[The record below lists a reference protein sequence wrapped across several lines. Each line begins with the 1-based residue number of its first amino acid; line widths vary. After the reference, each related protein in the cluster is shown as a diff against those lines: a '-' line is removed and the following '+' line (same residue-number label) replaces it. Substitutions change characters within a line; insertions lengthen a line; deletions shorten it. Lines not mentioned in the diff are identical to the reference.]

1 MNGTE
6 RSGESREDGR
16 SDPPRGS
23 LLSTQAAGTLL
34 AFLFVLVLAQINTIL
49 KDFRDAIFYSLMCS
63 TALRYIK
70 DRIVCRLVGL
80 ATDPDRTLLFYPLS
94 LVFVKPVEFA
104 LGLRNETIQLVRK
117 FEASVEGRRQRGS
130 AQRAAWA
137 HALADTV
144 RHVRGNAGDGSGRN
158 SKTSGSDTTST
169 VMLRFLIRLVAL
181 QLLVTWIKS
190 TLSSASQVALLAISV
205 TIGLGVATLSLLPY
219 TSLGPLS
226 PQKGR
231 TPKRRRVTLGRTSL
245 DEDDGVCTGAGH
257 TRPAANDHAVDGKG
271 GGDSGDRNEAE
282 DARDARDAEDAEDIN
297 PGDDGDDVDGG
308 KVSRLVVFVDKAV
321 APIRS
326 FDAVLKRGIA
336 SSAHSLVS
344 AVLILVLVLGSA
356 IGATFLGY
364 QIISECR
371 DVGLSLKDT
380 LSDLGSS
387 GGQRSDD
394 FLSEYR
400 MHANEAIQEYLPVVF
415 DWVESKSDYILQ
427 ANNLTQ
433 AAAEGRLLME
443 SIRGPRYCSRDE
455 REKLLVALA
464 RAGAHT
470 EGCKREES
478 RLAELL
484 AEKTFEFSTA
494 LRRFENT
501 LEVADGDEDPGD
513 IGAIEAIDTIEA
525 AQKIHRIQ
533 MVENTETSD
542 APVPADQE
550 ASLSLEGI
558 LVRAEDELKQYHS
571 EYTQASSELAKA
583 QRSRVVAERRLA
595 LCSTGSLSSATST
608 PSVSGQHLRALHDV
622 GTVIHGG
629 FSKIIRSQ
637 DITGGILDTWNG
649 LNGIIQGL
657 FDSNGNDTAQNG
669 STSPAPPPS
678 RMHID
683 SLQSIIQ
690 AATGPLISVGRALF
704 LSTSAALVG
713 TSSLFRFGASLLS
726 FGMQSI
732 IFLSLLFALLSA
744 EDDPVASMIYHLPF
758 PPAARNKA
766 ATALNK
772 SLGGVFVT
780 LFKLCV
786 IHGLFTWVTFTFFDA
801 PLVYLTSTASAA
813 FSIVPFI
820 PSWLVV
826 TPSVTA
832 LAVQG
837 RIIPGIILMGMHFAA
852 YSFGD
857 TEILNEAG
865 GQPYL
870 MSLSVFGGMYAM
882 PANPFLG
889 ALAGPCFFSLGTA
902 LVRVPRCRM
911 LLFLRSVSSPIPHPL
926 SPSPFPIP
934 CPRDRCSLHST
945 LDRPSLAACRSRS
958 WENCKN

>member
-1 MNGTE
+1 M
-6 RSGESREDGR
+6 EDDR

-23 LLSTQAAGTLL
+23 SLSTQAAGTLL

-63 TALRYIK
+63 TALRYVK
-70 DRIVCRLVGL
+70 DRIVNRLLGL
-80 ATDPDRTLLFYPLS
+80 ASDPDRTLLFYPLS
-94 LVFVKPVEFA
+94 VVFVKPVEFM
-104 LGLRNETIQLVRK
+104 LGVWDEVSQLVRR
-117 FEASVEGRRQRGS
+117 FQASAEGRRQRGS
-130 AQRAAWA
+130 ARWAAWA
-137 HALADTV
+137 YALVNTV
-144 RHVRGNAGDGSGRN
+144 RSVRASAGGETSSGSKPVRSVRSVRSVGSMDSAAGEPGLNNGRG
-158 SKTSGSDTTST
+158 KTSTI
-169 VMLRFLIRLVAL
+169 MLRFLIRLVML
-181 QLLVTWIKS
+181 QLVVTWIKS

-205 TIGLGVATLSLLPY
+205 TIGLGVATVSLLPY

-231 TPKRRRVTLGRTSL
+231 TPKRRRASLGRTSL
-245 DEDDGVCTGAGH
+245 YEDDGAGVGRGH
-257 TRPAANDHAVDGKG
+257 KRQAANEHAVDG
-271 GGDSGDRNEAE
+271 DHDVNDLD
-282 DARDARDAEDAEDIN
+282 DADAQNVDKDA
-297 PGDDGDDVDGG
+297 DDVNNGILS
-308 KVSRLVVFVDKAV
+308 KLITFVDKAV

-336 SSAHSLVS
+336 SNAHSLVS

-400 MHANEAIQEYLPVVF
+400 LQANEAIQEYLPVVF
-415 DWVESKSDYILQ
+415 EWVESKSDFILQ

-433 AAAEGRLLME
+433 AATEGRLLME

-464 RAGAHT
+464 RAGAHK
-470 EGCKREES
+470 EACEREEAL
-478 RLAELL
+478 LAELL
-484 AEKTFEFSTA
+484 SEKTFEFSTA

-501 LEVADGDEDPGD
+501 LELADGGEDPGD
-513 IGAIEAIDTIEA
+513 TLTIEA
-525 AQKIHRIQ
+525 TETIQKIEGI
-533 MVENTETSD
+533 ETD
-542 APVPADQE
+542 PAGPEDQGM
-550 ASLSLEGI
+550 SLSLDSV
-558 LVRAEDELKQYHS
+558 LVRAEDELRQYHDAYS
-571 EYTQASSELAKA
+571 EASSNLAKA

-595 LCSTGSLSSATST
+595 LCSTGNLSSTTST
-608 PSVSGQHLRALHDV
+608 TSMSGRHLRAWHDV

-629 FSKIIRSQ
+629 FSKIIRSW
-637 DITGGILDTWNG
+637 DVTGGISDTWNG
-649 LNGIIQGL
+649 LHGVVLGL
-657 FDSNGNDTAQNG
+657 FDNNNGNDSTQTG
-669 STSPAPPPS
+669 SPSPAPPSS

-683 SLQSIIQ
+683 SLRSVVQ

-744 EDDPVASMIYHLPF
+744 EDDPLASMIYHLPF

-766 ATALNK
+766 AAALNK

-786 IHGLFTWVTFTFFDA
+786 IHGLFTWVTFIFFDA

-837 RIIPGIILMGMHFAA
+837 RIIPGIVLMGMHFAA

-902 LVRVPRCRM
+902 LVSFM
-911 LLFLRSVSSPIPHPL
+911 GEL
-926 SPSPFPIP
+926 
-934 CPRDRCSLHST
+934 
-945 LDRPSLAACRSRS
+945 
-958 WENCKN
+958 

>member
-1 MNGTE
+1 M
-6 RSGESREDGR
+6 
-16 SDPPRGS
+16 
-23 LLSTQAAGTLL
+23 
-34 AFLFVLVLAQINTIL
+34 
-49 KDFRDAIFYSLMCS
+49 
-63 TALRYIK
+63 
-70 DRIVCRLVGL
+70 
-80 ATDPDRTLLFYPLS
+80 
-94 LVFVKPVEFA
+94 VFVKPVEFV
-104 LGLRNETIQLVRK
+104 LGVWNEASQLVRK
-117 FEASVEGRRQRGS
+117 FEGSVEGRRQRGS
-130 AQRAAWA
+130 TRRAAWA
-137 HALADTV
+137 YALVDTV
-144 RHVRGNAGDGSGRN
+144 RSVRGNAGGGGSGSS
-158 SKTSGSDTTST
+158 SKTVRSVRSVRSVGSVGSMGFEAEEPGPNSGRGKTST
-169 VMLRFLIRLVAL
+169 IMLRFLIRLVAL
-181 QLLVTWIKS
+181 QLVVTWIKS

-231 TPKRRRVTLGRTSL
+231 TPKRRRASLGRTSL
-245 DEDDGVCTGAGH
+245 DEDDGAGAGPGQK
-257 TRPAANDHAVDGKG
+257 RQAANDHAVDGKG
-271 GGDSGDRNEAE
+271 D
-282 DARDARDAEDAEDIN
+282 RDAGDLDDADDAAEVTN
-297 PGDDGDDVDGG
+297 GDDGDDEDDVDDG
-308 KVSRLVVFVDKAV
+308 KLSRLIVYVDKAV

-356 IGATFLGY
+356 LGATFLGY

-394 FLSEYR
+394 LLSEYR
-400 MHANEAIQEYLPVVF
+400 LQANEAIQEYLPVVF

-433 AAAEGRLLME
+433 AATEGRLLME

-464 RAGAHT
+464 RAGAHKDAC
-470 EGCKREES
+470 EWEEA

-484 AEKTFEFSTA
+484 SEKTFEFSTA

-501 LEVADGDEDPGD
+501 LEPADGDDDLGD
-513 IGAIEAIDTIEA
+513 IGAIDAIEAIEA
-525 AQKIHRIQ
+525 NQATQKQKIDRIEKIEKIEKI
-533 MVENTETSD
+533 ENAGAAD
-542 APVPADQE
+542 AAGPTDQGM
-550 ASLSLEGI
+550 SLSLEGI
-558 LVRAEDELKQYHS
+558 LVRAEDELKQYHDEYS
-571 EYTQASSELAKA
+571 EASSNLAKA

-595 LCSTGSLSSATST
+595 LCSTGNLSSATST
-608 PSVSGQHLRALHDV
+608 SSVSGHHLRALHDV

-629 FSKIIRSQ
+629 FSKIIRSR
-637 DITGGILDTWNG
+637 DITGGIADTWNG
-649 LNGIIQGL
+649 LNRIVQGL
-657 FDSNGNDTAQNG
+657 FDNNNGNDTPQNG
-669 STSPAPPPS
+669 SPSPAPPAS

-683 SLQSIIQ
+683 SLRSVIQ

-744 EDDPVASMIYHLPF
+744 EDDPLASMIYHLPF

-766 ATALNK
+766 AAALNK

-902 LVRVPRCRM
+902 LVSFM
-911 LLFLRSVSSPIPHPL
+911 GEL
-926 SPSPFPIP
+926 
-934 CPRDRCSLHST
+934 
-945 LDRPSLAACRSRS
+945 
-958 WENCKN
+958 

>member
-1 MNGTE
+1 M
-6 RSGESREDGR
+6 SGS
-16 SDPPRGS
+16 S
-23 LLSTQAAGTLL
+23 LSTQAAGTLL

-63 TALRYIK
+63 TALRYVK
-70 DRIVCRLVGL
+70 DRIVDRLLGL
-80 ATDPDRTLLFYPLS
+80 ASDPDRTLLFYPLS
-94 LVFVKPVEFA
+94 LVFVKPVEFV
-104 LGLRNETIQLVRK
+104 LGLWNEASRLVRK
-117 FEASVEGRRQRGS
+117 FEANIEGRRQRGS
-130 AQRAAWA
+130 AGRAAWA
-137 HALADTV
+137 YALVDTV
-144 RHVRGNAGDGSGRN
+144 RSVRGNAGDKPADGAKAVGLAGSMAEEPGPDSGRG
-158 SKTSGSDTTST
+158 KTSTS
-169 VMLRFLIRLVAL
+169 MLRFLIRLVAL
-181 QLLVTWIKS
+181 QLVVRWIKS

-231 TPKRRRVTLGRTSL
+231 TPKRRRASLGRTSV
-245 DEDDGVCTGAGH
+245 DEDDGVGADGGH
-257 TRPAANDHAVDGKG
+257 GRQAANRRDHAADGKG
-271 GGDSGDRNEAE
+271 DGRAGTNWGDNPDGLNGAEEAE
-282 DARDARDAEDAEDIN
+282 DAEDAEDT
-297 PGDDGDDVDGG
+297 DVIDGG
-308 KVSRLVVFVDKAV
+308 KLSRLVVFVDKAV

-400 MHANEAIQEYLPVVF
+400 LQANEAIQEYLPVVF
-415 DWVESKSDYILQ
+415 DWVESKSDYILR

-433 AAAEGRLLME
+433 AATEGRLLME

-470 EGCKREES
+470 EACEREEA

-484 AEKTFEFSTA
+484 SEKTFEFSTA

-501 LEVADGDEDPGD
+501 LELFDGDEELEDG
-513 IGAIEAIDTIEA
+513 GTIET
-525 AQKIHRIQ
+525 IET
-533 MVENTETSD
+533 VESTATADSDDSTEQG
-542 APVPADQE
+542 AF
-550 ASLSLEGI
+550 LSLEGV
-558 LVRAEDELKQYHS
+558 LVRAEDDLRRYHDEYS
-571 EYTQASSELAKA
+571 EASSNLAKA
-583 QRSRVVAERRLA
+583 QRARVVAERRLA
-595 LCSTGSLSSATST
+595 LCSAASLSSAASTS
-608 PSVSGQHLRALHDV
+608 SVSGHHLRALHDV
-622 GTVIHGG
+622 GAVIHGG
-629 FSKIIRSQ
+629 FSKIARSW
-637 DITGGILDTWNG
+637 DITGGISDTWNG
-649 LNGIIQGL
+649 LNGIVQSL
-657 FDSNGNDTAQNG
+657 FDNNGANDTTKAG
-669 STSPAPPPS
+669 SMSPSPPSS

-683 SLQSIIQ
+683 SLRSVVQ

-744 EDDPVASMIYHLPF
+744 EEDPLASMIYHLPF

-766 ATALNK
+766 AAALNK

-826 TPSVTA
+826 TPSVMA

-837 RIIPGIILMGMHFAA
+837 RIIPGIVLMGMHFAA

-902 LVRVPRCRM
+902 LVSFM
-911 LLFLRSVSSPIPHPL
+911 GEL
-926 SPSPFPIP
+926 
-934 CPRDRCSLHST
+934 
-945 LDRPSLAACRSRS
+945 
-958 WENCKN
+958 